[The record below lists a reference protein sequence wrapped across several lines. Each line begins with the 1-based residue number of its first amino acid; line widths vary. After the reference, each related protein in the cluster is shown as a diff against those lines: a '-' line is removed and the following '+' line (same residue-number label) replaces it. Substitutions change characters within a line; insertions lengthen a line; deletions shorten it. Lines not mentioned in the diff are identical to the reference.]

1 MCLTTVAFYNVENL
15 FDPLDAAHTLDKDF
29 TPKGKKKWV
38 PYRYNIKITK
48 LGNAISKIGHSETQ
62 ALPAIVGLAE
72 VENKTVLKDLC
83 ASEALKD
90 THYEHIH
97 FDSPDDR
104 GIDVAMLYDPQHF
117 KPLQEKAIQ
126 APQNNP
132 KNMNEERCENTRD
145 VLCVSGL
152 LDGEKIHV
160 YINHWPSKRNG
171 QEVAKRKRIQIAQT
185 IQKDIAAIEESN
197 PKVIVLGDF
206 NDNPTDESI
215 QNYLAVKGLKNT
227 MLPLFHAGEGASK
240 FYGQWMLFDQILLSD
255 SFFSERQ
262 YGFKFHESKIFNP
275 SFLTNPRGRHKGEPF
290 RTYTGRYYQ
299 GGCSDHFPVYTLLK
313 KKETPSVGEG

>member
-48 LGNAISKIGHSETQ
+48 LGNAISKIGQTETQ
-62 ALPAIVGLAE
+62 TLPALVGLAE
-72 VENKTVLKDLC
+72 VENKTVLHDLC
-83 ASEALKD
+83 SSEALKEAQ
-90 THYEHIH
+90 YKYIH

-104 GIDVAMLYDPQHF
+104 GIDVALLYDPAHF
-117 KPLQEKAIQ
+117 KPLQEKAIPI
-126 APQNNP
+126 PQNTP
-132 KNMNEERCENTRD
+132 KATPQNKSENRCENTRD
-145 VLCVSGL
+145 VLYVAGL
-152 LDGEKIHV
+152 LDGEKIHMYV
-160 YINHWPSKRNG
+160 NHWPSKRNG
-171 QEVAKRKRIQIAQT
+171 QEVAKRKKIQIAQT
-185 IQKDIAAIEESN
+185 IQKDIDTLQEVQ

-215 QNYLAVKGLKNT
+215 QNHLAIGGLKNT

-240 FYGQWMLFDQILLSD
+240 FYGQWMLFDQILLSE
-255 SFFSERQ
+255 SFFSSQ
-262 YGFKFHESKIFNP
+262 QNGLKFHESKIFNP

-290 RTYTGRYYQ
+290 RTYSGRYYQ
-299 GGCSDHFPVYTLLK
+299 GGCSDHFPVYTVLK
-313 KKETPSVGEG
+313 K